1 MKVRLATLEDLPWL
15 LEQGKKFA
23 DTMGPGFY
31 NEEYLP
37 KFGQVM
43 ITQNIILVAADG
55 DQIFGMLGA
64 AKVPNIFNPDRIS
77 LLEVF
82 WWVAEES
89 RGGKAAAL
97 LLKEFVKLKDRLG
110 ADDLILSLE
119 ADSPIKESSLEKRG
133 FRLREKAYV
142 MGG

>member
-1 MKVRLATLEDLPWL
+1 
-15 LEQGKKFA
+15 
-23 DTMGPGFY
+23 
-31 NEEYLP
+31 
-37 KFGQVM
+37 M